1 MLIDYMHTMKMVK
14 QRAIHETWQAFIN
27 NEPFDKNIIAPYILR
42 GWQVSQK
49 MKVDPISPT
58 APPVLSIKQLSKLEN
73 YHDLL
78 AAAKPMLDL
87 LSVSIHETGYIAN
100 LALSSGHLIAVVGDD
115 ILMDKAKEMYN
126 IPGALRSVE
135 AVGSSAVWI
144 CLEEKKP
151 VQITGF
157 EHYCQTLHDWKCAA
171 APIFD
176 DNQNTIG
183 ALVISSHI
191 SQKDI
196 HTLTLAKSCADGI
209 SIRLRE
215 NKLLHS
221 QKRLNAVLQSSLDA
235 LPELVITLNE
245 ENIITHANCNNS
257 AFVANNNTSIVG
269 DTVHVVFSED
279 AIVKAR
285 QIMQQTIIQT
295 HELRVKTPFG
305 YQNKLCRFIP
315 ICLGNGK
322 FGGTIISITSKS
334 QIIDIAKHVSGNYA
348 KYTFADIKGQNS
360 ALVKQIELAKLAA
373 AAQSR
378 ILLTGE
384 SGTGKELFA
393 QAIHN
398 SSTVANDP
406 FVAISCAA
414 IPRDLIESELFGY
427 VGGAFTGARKNGM
440 IGKMELASGGTL
452 FLDEINSLPL
462 EMQAKL
468 LRALQQKEIV
478 RIGDTKPTPI
488 DIRVISASNVDLK
501 QSIQQGIFRGDL
513 YYRLNVVE
521 IVIPALRDRKDDLE
535 LLINLILRRQCL
547 GIGLPFP
554 RISTEAL
561 QALYEYSWPGNIRE
575 LDNAC
580 ERALLISRG
589 ELIEIE
595 HLPAHIMDSLPNFR
609 VKKGDQIAIVPKN
622 GSVTQAY
629 IDVITEA
636 LTQYNGNLSQA
647 SKHLGIARTTLYRKI
662 KKLNII

>member
-1 MLIDYMHTMKMVK
+1 MKMVK
-14 QRAIHETWQAFIN
+14 MTRQGVIYESWRAFIN
-27 NEPFDKNIIAPYILR
+27 HESFNKNAVPPYILR
-42 GWQVSQK
+42 GWQISK
-49 MKVDPISPT
+49 EMKVDPIRPV

-78 AAAKPMLDL
+78 SAAKPMLDM
-87 LSVSIHETGYIAN
+87 LSVSIRETGYIAN

-126 IPGALRSVE
+126 IPGALRSIE

-144 CLEEKKP
+144 CLEEKTP

-171 APIFD
+171 APILD
-176 DNQNTIG
+176 DNQNAIG

-191 SQKDI
+191 SRKDI

-215 NKLLHS
+215 NKLLDL

-245 ENIITHANCNNS
+245 KHVITHANCNNS
-257 AFVANNNTSIVG
+257 AFTEKNDRRIVG
-269 DTVHVVFSED
+269 DTVHAVFSED
-279 AIVKAR
+279 GVIKAL
-285 QIMQQTIIQT
+285 QIMQQTVIQT
-295 HELRVKTPFG
+295 HELGVKTPSG

-315 ICLGNGK
+315 IRLDNGK

-334 QIIDIAKHVSGNYA
+334 QIIDIAKRVNGNYA
-348 KYTFADIKGQNS
+348 KYTFADIKGGNS
-360 ALVKQIELAKLAA
+360 VLVKQVELAKIAA

-398 SSTVANDP
+398 SSSVANNP

-452 FLDEINSLPL
+452 FLDEVNSLPL

-488 DIRVISASNVDLK
+488 DIRVISATNVDLK
-501 QSIQQGIFRGDL
+501 QAIQQGMFRDDL

-535 LLINLILRRQCL
+535 LLINIILRRQSL
-547 GIGLPFP
+547 GTGLPFP
-554 RISTEAL
+554 KVSPEAL
-561 QALYEYSWPGNIRE
+561 QVLYEYSWPGNIRE
-575 LDNAC
+575 LDNTC
-580 ERALLISRG
+580 ERALLVSRG
-589 ELIEIE
+589 ELIKVE
-595 HLPAHIMDSLPNFR
+595 HLPAHIIEALPNFR
-609 VKKGDQIAIVPKN
+609 IKKRAQITNATRD
-622 GSVTQAY
+622 GSVAQAY
-629 IDVITEA
+629 VDAITEA
-636 LTQYNGNLSQA
+636 LALYNGNLSKA
-647 SKHLGIARTTLYRKI
+647 AEHLGIARTTLYRKM
-662 KKLNII
+662 KKLNIMNNQ